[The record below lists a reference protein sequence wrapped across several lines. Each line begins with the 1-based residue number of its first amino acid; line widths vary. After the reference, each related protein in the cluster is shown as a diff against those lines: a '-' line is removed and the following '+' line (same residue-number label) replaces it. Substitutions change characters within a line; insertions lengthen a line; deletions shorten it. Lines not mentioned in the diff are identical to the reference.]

1 MVSSVAFFNSSPF
14 NLLLSPSMNF
24 NGPRRF
30 SLSKC
35 SFSTIPN
42 SPGVLLESTSLVEL
56 MPSAVIDDPC
66 READSSIEFGI
77 STYFSSPETVF
88 DFYINHL
95 INDASSI
102 PFSLLKFC
110 SSFGITSFNAPCASQ
125 SLCSILLPKTS
136 KEGSCFMS
144 LPANWSIDILLIS
157 LILSAVCIRITNLTL
172 SFVRSAKLEA
182 IKSFPTLNTRLDVAY
197 FCEVLYNVFT
207 NK

>member
-1 MVSSVAFFNSSPF
+1 MATSSKNFFTSSPF
-14 NLLLSPSMNF
+14 KLSLSPSMNF

-35 SFSTIPN
+35 SFSTIPIF
-42 SPGVLLESTSLVEL
+42 PEVLLESTSLVEL

-77 STYFSSPETVF
+77 STYFSSPETVSDLLIF
-88 DFYINHL
+88 FEATSTAV

-102 PFSLLKFC
+102 PFSLLMFC
-110 SSFGITSFNAPCASQ
+110 TSFGNTSFNAPCASQ

-144 LPANWSIDILLIS
+144 VPANWSIDILFNS
-157 LILSAVCIRITNLTL
+157 LILSALCIRIRNL
-172 SFVRSAKLEA
+172 SVIFVRYKDLSVEA
-182 IKSFPTLNTRLDVAY
+182 
-197 FCEVLYNVFT
+197 E
-207 NK
+207 